1 MSQVAAKLITIET
14 DDGPMPAHLWQPPG
28 ETGPGLVLVQEI
40 FGVSR
45 YIQDRG
51 RDLAALGYV
60 VCAPEI
66 YWRLDDHDVDEDSPD
81 VLDQAISLAQ
91 RVDWDAAISDL
102 QDTLSHLRGM
112 IEVEGGI
119 GVIGFCFGGGIAF
132 HVAAVDDID
141 VLVDYYGS
149 AIRDLTHLAGKIT
162 APSLHHFG
170 LADAYISPEAVRQ
183 IEVAVTRHG
192 ARFETYPGAGHAF
205 DNPSPVFHHPEASAR
220 AWNVTTGFLNE
231 HLPT

>member
-1 MSQVAAKLITIET
+1 MSEVAAKLITIET
-14 DDGPMPAHLWQPPG
+14 DDGPMPAHLWQPHG

-119 GVIGFCFGGGIAF
+119 GVIGFCFGGGLAF

-170 LADAYISPEAVRQ
+170 LADAVHPARSGQTDRGRRDQAWCALRDLPGRWSCVRQ
-183 IEVAVTRHG
+183 PLTGVPSSGGLSPRLERDN
-192 ARFETYPGAGHAF
+192 RFSE
-205 DNPSPVFHHPEASAR
+205 
-220 AWNVTTGFLNE
+220 
-231 HLPT
+231 